1 MQCCEIRLQA
11 VWGLKLI
18 SKKETIKAEY
28 NQCMIKPKF
37 GGILWIERSNKI
49 NGRKIEKGKID
60 KLHSFICIFP

>member
-1 MQCCEIRLQA
+1 MQCYEIGLQA
-11 VWGLKLI
+11 VWSLEVL

-28 NQCMIKPKF
+28 IQCMIKPKF

-60 KLHSFICIFP
+60 KLHSFICNFP